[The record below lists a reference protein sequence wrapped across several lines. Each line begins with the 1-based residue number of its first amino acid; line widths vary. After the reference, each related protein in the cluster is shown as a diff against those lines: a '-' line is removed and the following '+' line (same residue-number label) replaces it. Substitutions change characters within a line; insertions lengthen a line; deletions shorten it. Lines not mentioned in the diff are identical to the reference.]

1 MRASVRYLKDHL
13 SRCLLEVQHGTAII
27 VASHHRPV
35 AKLVRL
41 SFQEEDAQ
49 ETREPFFAELATL
62 KLDLHKRM
70 RGKPAVSRTVV
81 DMRSEERF

>member
-1 MRASVRYLKDHL
+1 MESSRMRASVRYLKDHL

-41 SFQEEDAQ
+41 SFQEED
-49 ETREPFFAELATL
+49 T
-62 KLDLHKRM
+62 
-70 RGKPAVSRTVV
+70 
-81 DMRSEERF
+81 